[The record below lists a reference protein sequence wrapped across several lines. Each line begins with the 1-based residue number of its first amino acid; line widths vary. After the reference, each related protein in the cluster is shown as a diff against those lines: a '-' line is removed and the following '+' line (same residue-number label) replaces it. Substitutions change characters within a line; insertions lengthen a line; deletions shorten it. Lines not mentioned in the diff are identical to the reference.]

1 MKTSF
6 FSGYSIDNQK
16 KVSDHPR
23 ALLIRSVVVRLAHP
37 GAVK

>member
-6 FSGYSIDNQK
+6 FSGYSIDNLE

-23 ALLIRSVVVRLAHP
+23 ASLIRSVVVRLARP
-37 GAVK
+37 AAVK